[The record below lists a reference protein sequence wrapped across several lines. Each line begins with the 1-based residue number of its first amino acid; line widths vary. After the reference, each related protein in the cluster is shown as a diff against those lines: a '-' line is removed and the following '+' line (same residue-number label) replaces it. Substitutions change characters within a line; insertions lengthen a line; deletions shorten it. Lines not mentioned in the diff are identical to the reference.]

1 MWVCHAPPHAVNK
14 GATDDVKTD
23 RVVFANSYTVM
34 CIHRLHVVI
43 LVCMS
48 IPVCCMCSQ
57 PQLCPVAGT
66 PVFKSRHL
74 FQRVDTCLKRRDLFL
89 RVDTCF
95 TPLFKSRR
103 LFSIDACFQ
112 EPTPVLKR
120 RCLFSTDDASFHE
133 STPAVKSRRLLSK
146 GRRLLSRVDACCQQ
160 STNAPK
166 KLPVKV
172 TFRVQPTPSCFCMR
186 ALAYNSFHPHAC
198 PYRKDK

>member
-57 PQLCPVAGT
+57 PRLCPVAGT

-74 FQRVDTCLKRRDLFL
+74 FQRVDTCLKRRHLFL

-95 TPLFKSRR
+95 TPVFKSRR
-103 LFSIDACFQ
+103 LFSVDACFQ
-112 EPTPVLKR
+112 EPTPVFKR
-120 RCLFSTDDASFHE
+120 RCLFSTVDASFQE
-133 STPAVKSRRLLSK
+133 STPAFKN
-146 GRRLLSRVDACCQQ
+146 RRLLSRVDACFQE
-160 STNAPK
+160 STLVFKSRQMHP
-166 KLPVKV
+166 
-172 TFRVQPTPSCFCMR
+172 
-186 ALAYNSFHPHAC
+186 NSFQ
-198 PYRKDK
+198 